1 MTRTTKT
8 VLGGW
13 LMVASALTACVDKDT
28 PGVDSDTDTTA
39 SAVTATPPATGAVDT
54 DDAPADTSSD
64 QPDDSGG
71 GTGAAS
77 AGGSDTSTPPET
89 TGVDG
94 TTGLAAT
101 GCQKVDLLFVIDN
114 DLTMKS
120 EQEGLIAAFPA
131 FYDGIKSTLGMQD
144 THVMAVG
151 ADDGKGLSNTSQ
163 CLGGGKCFCGPAPV
177 CCANTCEGGNAET
190 CNGVACAGLQI
201 SECASQYG
209 AGRDYSNAGKFCEI
223 ADGRRYMLDSQPDI
237 HATFGCTAAVG
248 QYEAQTD
255 KRPMFAATEA
265 VSAAMNGAGGCD
277 EGFLRSDAL
286 LVVVFVSDKDDSNEN
301 GGTGSPGGPQE
312 WYDALVA
319 AKGGSAESVVVLGLV
334 GDGNMTGGG
343 CAPNMSPDMEALAGG
358 PAPRLQEFV
367 SKFSHGAIGSICA
380 ADYAPFFS
388 NGIALVDQACN
399 AFTPG

>member
-13 LMVASALTACVDKDT
+13 LMCASALAACVDNDT
-28 PGVDSDTDTTA
+28 PGVESDTDATA
-39 SAVTATPPATGAVDT
+39 GAVTATPPPTGV
-54 DDAPADTSSD
+54 ADTEAPSDSSSVP
-64 QPDDSGG
+64 PDDSSGG
-71 GTGAAS
+71 GSGAES
-77 AGGSDTSTPPET
+77 AGSSDTSTPGT
-89 TGVDG
+89 TGVDDP
-94 TTGLAAT
+94 TGSAAT

-120 EQEGLIAAFPA
+120 EQEGLIGAFPA

-144 THVMAVG
+144 THVMAIG
-151 ADDGKGLSNTSQ
+151 ADDGKGVSNTSQ
-163 CLGGGKCFCGPAPV
+163 CLGPGKCFCGPAPL
-177 CCANTCEGGNAET
+177 CCAMTCEGGNAET
-190 CNGVACAGLQI
+190 CNGIPCAGLAI

-209 AGRDYSNAGKFCEI
+209 AGRDYSNSGKFCEI
-223 ADGRRYMLDSQPDI
+223 ADGRRYMLDSQPDLP
-237 HATFGCTAAVG
+237 AAFDCAASVG
-248 QYEAQTD
+248 QYEAQND

-286 LVVVFVSDKDDSNEN
+286 LVVVFVSDKDDTNEN

-319 AKGGSAESVVVLGLV
+319 AKGGNAGSVVVLGLV

-343 CAPNMSPDMEALAGG
+343 CAPNMAPDMEALAGG

-367 SKFSHGAIGSICA
+367 SKFSHSAIGSICA
-380 ADYAPFFS
+380 ADYGPFFT
-388 NGIALVDQACN
+388 NGITVVDQACD

>member
-1 MTRTTKT
+1 MC
-8 VLGGW
+8 
-13 LMVASALTACVDKDT
+13 ASALTACVENDPQAVGTDTDSPGGAATAAPPTGVAGTDAT
-28 PGVDSDTDTTA
+28 PGDTE
-39 SAVTATPPATGAVDT
+39 T
-54 DDAPADTSSD
+54 DP
-64 QPDDSGG
+64 PDDSGG

-77 AGGSDTSTPPET
+77 AGSGADTSTPET
-89 TGVDG
+89 TGIDG
-94 TTGLAAT
+94 TTGAPAA
-101 GCQKVDLLFVIDN
+101 GCEKVDLLFVIDN
-114 DLTMKS
+114 DTTMKA

-131 FYDGIKSTLGMQD
+131 FYDGIKTTLGMQD

-151 ADDGKGLSNTSQ
+151 ADDGKALSNSSQ
-163 CLGGGKCFCGPAPV
+163 CLGGGKCYCGPAPV
-177 CCANTCEGGNAET
+177 CCLNTCEGGNAET
-190 CNGVACAGLQI
+190 CNGLPCAGLQV

-209 AGRDYSNAGKFCEI
+209 AGRDYSNSGAFCNL
-223 ADGRRYMLDSQPDI
+223 ADNRRYMLDSQPEL

-248 QYEAQTD
+248 QYQTVAD

-265 VSAAMNGAGGCD
+265 VSPAMNGAGGCD

-286 LVVVFVSDKDDSNEN
+286 LVVVFVSDKDDANEN
-301 GGTGSPGGPQE
+301 GATGSPGGPQE

-319 AKGGSAESVVVLGLV
+319 AKGGSSDSVVVLGLV

-343 CAPNMSPDMEALAGG
+343 CDPNMGPDMQALAGG

-380 ADYAPFFS
+380 ADYTPFFT
-388 NGIALVDQACN
+388 NGIDLVHQACG